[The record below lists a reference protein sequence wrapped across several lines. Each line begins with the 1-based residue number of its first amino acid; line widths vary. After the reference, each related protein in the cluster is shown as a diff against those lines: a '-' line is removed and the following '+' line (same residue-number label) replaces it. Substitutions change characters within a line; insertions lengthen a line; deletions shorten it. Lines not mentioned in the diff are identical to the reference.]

1 MRKNLR
7 KDLFVISKLIN
18 DEEKILDV
26 GCGNGNLLDFLS
38 KTKKA
43 ICRGIE
49 ISQSGVNDC
58 VKKGLSVIQGDANYD
73 LDDYPDDA
81 FSTVIL
87 SQTIQAMIFPDIVIK
102 NLIRIGNRAIISFPN
117 FGYWKVRKDLLF
129 KGKMP
134 KNDILPYEW
143 FDTPNIHLC
152 SCKDFKIFCK
162 NNNIIIEKFMCL
174 TEKGIEMKTNHFSN
188 FLAYQ
193 VIFCVSKKKKN

>member
-18 DEEKILDV
+18 DKEKILDV
-26 GCGNGNLLDFLS
+26 GCGSGNLLDFLL
-38 KTKKA
+38 KTKKT

-87 SQTIQAMIFPDIVIK
+87 SQTIQAMIFPDTVIK
-102 NLIRIGNRAIISFPN
+102 NLIRIGKRAIISFPN
-117 FGYWKVRKDLLF
+117 FGYWKVRKDLML

-152 SCKDFKIFCK
+152 SCKDFQTFCK
-162 NNNIIIEKFMCL
+162 NNNITIEKFMCL
-174 TEKGIEMKTNHFSN
+174 SEKGFEMKTNHFSN
-188 FLAYQ
+188 LLAYQ
-193 VIFCVSKKKKN
+193 NLIL

>member
-1 MRKNLR
+1 MKKNLR
-7 KDLFVISKLIN
+7 KDLFIISKLIN
-18 DEEKILDV
+18 DKEKILDV
-26 GCGNGNLLDFLS
+26 GCGSGNLLDFLL

-43 ICRGIE
+43 VCRGIE

-87 SQTIQAMIFPDIVIK
+87 SQTIQAMIFPDTVIK
-102 NLIRIGNRAIISFPN
+102 NLIRIGRRAIISFPN
-117 FGYWKVRKDLLF
+117 FGYWKVRKDLMF

-152 SCKDFKIFCK
+152 SSKDFQIFCK

-174 TEKGIEMKTNHFSN
+174 SEKGIEMKKNYFSN
-188 FLAYQ
+188 LLAYQ
-193 VIFCVSKKKKN
+193 VIFCVSKKNKN

>member
-1 MRKNLR
+1 MGKNLR

-26 GCGNGNLLDFLS
+26 GCGDGNLLDFLL

-152 SCKDFKIFCK
+152 SCKDFQIFCK

-174 TEKGIEMKTNHFSN
+174 SEKGIKIKTNCFSN
-188 FLAYQ
+188 LLAYQ